1 MCKIM
6 SVRVEACLFKRKLKS
21 FLKSGTY
28 SDTRRLIW
36 NISRVFGGPEVQ
48 NNRTSVKLFSV
59 GPNSLP
65 AVVSKPCREASPGLF
80 QLDVFNCDIELH
92 KTF

>member
-1 MCKIM
+1 M
-6 SVRVEACLFKRKLKS
+6 FKRKLKS

-28 SDTRRLIW
+28 SDTWRLIW
-36 NISRVFGGPEVQ
+36 NFSRVFGGPEGQ
-48 NNRTSVKLFSV
+48 NTTTERVALQKWFSV

>member
-1 MCKIM
+1 M
-6 SVRVEACLFKRKLKS
+6 SGGVFVYEETEVLFKVWHILRHLATNLELLPSLRWPRGAKH
-21 FLKSGTY
+21 
-28 SDTRRLIW
+28 
-36 NISRVFGGPEVQ
+36 